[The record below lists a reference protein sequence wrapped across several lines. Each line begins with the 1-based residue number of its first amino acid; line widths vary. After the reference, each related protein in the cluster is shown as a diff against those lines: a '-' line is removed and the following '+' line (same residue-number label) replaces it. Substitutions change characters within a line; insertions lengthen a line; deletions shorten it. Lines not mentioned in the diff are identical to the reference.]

1 MRRCSHRSKEEKLSY
16 AFFSYCM
23 GPLFRSL
30 GNLCYCAFCPSIGR
44 SGAMVSYMYF
54 LFLCTPI
61 SATCTITLLVLQ
73 MTPLM
78 QIEKIALDHHI
89 PIIISTQ
96 KKYSK

>member
-1 MRRCSHRSKEEKLSY
+1 MH
-16 AFFSYCM
+16 
-23 GPLFRSL
+23 
-30 GNLCYCAFCPSIGR
+30 IGR
-44 SGAMVSYMYF
+44 VAADERWRGA
-54 LFLCTPI
+54 PI
-61 SATCTITLLVLQ
+61 TYPQTLRGARFTIVDICTITLLVLQ

>member
-1 MRRCSHRSKEEKLSY
+1 MHLHR
-16 AFFSYCM
+16 
-23 GPLFRSL
+23 
-30 GNLCYCAFCPSIGR
+30 
-44 SGAMVSYMYF
+44 
-54 LFLCTPI
+54 
-61 SATCTITLLVLQ
+61 TITLLVLQ

>member
-1 MRRCSHRSKEEKLSY
+1 MLVGGSEYSASGFHKEDLVEKSTN
-16 AFFSYCM
+16 A
-23 GPLFRSL
+23 LFPEQV
-30 GNLCYCAFCPSIGR
+30 AKPSDG
-44 SGAMVSYMYF
+44 
-54 LFLCTPI
+54 
-61 SATCTITLLVLQ
+61 TITLLVLQ